1 MGGIMD
7 IPLQGDI
14 LLSIYSIDY
23 LLKCIV
29 NEKSGNIIKL
39 TPASGKVDM
48 LLLHDPVVLLLYKSN
63 NLEILPAD
71 VMHIDAQQ
79 SQVTLSLR
87 EKEVDEERRV
97 FERYPVSMEVSARR
111 RFSNKRIHLAVRD
124 ISLYGMGAV
133 SQTELEVDELI
144 DIDLI
149 TDKNMFYVS
158 GQIIWKKSLGD
169 CSEYGLKYTNY
180 DISTKSA
187 LEEYLN
193 RQKDY
198 YLSMIP
204 KAR

>member
-1 MGGIMD
+1 MN

-23 LLKCIV
+23 LLKCNV
-29 NEKSGNIIKL
+29 NEVSGHIIKL
-39 TPASGKVDM
+39 TPVSGKVDM
-48 LLLHDPVVLLLYKSN
+48 FLLHDPVVLLINERN
-63 NLEILPAD
+63 NLEILSAD
-71 VMHIDAQQ
+71 VAQIDTQL
-79 SQVTLSLR
+79 SLVTLNLR

-97 FERYPVSMEVSARR
+97 FERYPVSLEVSARR

-133 SQTELEVDELI
+133 SQAELEVDELI

-149 TDKNMFYVS
+149 TDRNMFYFS
-158 GQIIWKKSLGD
+158 GQIIWKKNLDD

-187 LEEYLN
+187 LEEFLN

-198 YLSMIP
+198 FYSMIP